1 MVSRPRLASSSFF
14 GFRLFFL
21 LFFSLAAFQSKL
33 AILGKLTPIVT
44 CDWKWISKH
53 STTYHLHIMANRS
66 IGGVFPITQL
76 NSEQPH
82 KFTARSERPHR
93 AGRGWAQEWGR
104 GREKKQCTF
113 QKGRRQEDNGK
124 GWWVLHKHKPNT
136 KQRELMDL
144 CVKGRALE
152 SVNVHCRKDTWAR
165 QGEAKTPGEIFSV
178 YLIKYPLLIVVANR
192 WN

>member
-1 MVSRPRLASSSFF
+1 MAIHVTQLASLLKSSWDHYSWHREPRTKECWERDRVKVVSRPRLASSSFF
-14 GFRLFFL
+14 GSRLFFL
-21 LFFSLAAFQSKL
+21 LSFSLAAFQSKL
-33 AILGKLTPIVT
+33 AILGKLTPMVT

-104 GREKKQCTF
+104 GGEKERCTF
-113 QKGRRQEDNGK
+113 QKGRRQG
-124 GWWVLHKHKPNT
+124 G
-136 KQRELMDL
+136 Q
-144 CVKGRALE
+144 
-152 SVNVHCRKDTWAR
+152 R
-165 QGEAKTPGEIFSV
+165 QGLVSTS
-178 YLIKYPLLIVVANR
+178 
-192 WN
+192 